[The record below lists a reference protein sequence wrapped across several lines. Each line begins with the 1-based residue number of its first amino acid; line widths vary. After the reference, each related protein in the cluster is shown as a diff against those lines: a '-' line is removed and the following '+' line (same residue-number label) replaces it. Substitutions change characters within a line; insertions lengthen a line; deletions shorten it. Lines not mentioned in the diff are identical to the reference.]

1 MKMNVSKIIGAIL
14 VVVSF
19 AVGYIAVNRIADST
33 KTIKFLGIR
42 IDASNESGQIQGYI
56 FLGLAILIFVG
67 GIYAIVKTSKAT

>member
-1 MKMNVSKIIGAIL
+1 MKMNASKVIGAIL
-14 VVVSF
+14 IVVSF
-19 AVGYIAVNRIADST
+19 ALGYIAVNRIADST

>member
-1 MKMNVSKIIGAIL
+1 MKMNVSKIIGALL

-19 AVGYIAVNRIADST
+19 ALGYIAVNRIADST

-42 IDASNESGQIQGYI
+42 INASNESGQIQGYI